1 MREYEGGEESPRGG
15 TDMNK
20 RRLNYT
26 LSLVVVLSFLLVL
39 GLSGCT
45 TLTSGEKDFS
55 GPTRGFGEGS
65 PNTFPLYAGQTI
77 PVGEVQVW
85 NDDENVCVKYQL
97 SDDAIAEG
105 WLIYETHL
113 AVGATL
119 GDIPQTKKGNP
130 IPGQFPYGDDDLDGV
145 ESYQECVPLPAGVS
159 CDDDIIIAA
168 HAVVEKT
175 ECEIITEAP
184 YGGLKVVNYA
194 QGLRYDYTS
203 VRSERSNP
211 NAVLAFEE
219 GHNESYFFSLG
230 FNEDR
235 SGYSDVDA
243 WIIVEFDK
251 PIQNGTGNDLRV
263 VEDTWGLPYPDETA
277 DVWVSKNGT
286 DWKYLGEA
294 DNQHPM
300 SSYHTI
306 TDFDLDDV
314 GLDWAKFVKVQNT
327 SVRDD
332 FARLYPGQG
341 STLDGYDLNAILAL
355 QNYQECTTYS
365 ETAWGAGDRFVEQG
379 NWATYITYTVEC
391 EEPTPACSY
400 ETAWGGDTEG
410 GGGKGWWYYFDPSKG
425 LTQTIW
431 AGQIINV
438 GNVTVSGCSDG
449 KATITIT
456 LTDGWELQ
464 DVDKDGK
471 PVTEPVKIQGYDEI
485 PDERPPAG
493 KFETYKSNSPT
504 VEVPCF
510 NYYAIHLDV
519 QLCE

>member
-294 DNQHPM
+294 DNQNPM

-391 EEPTPACSY
+391 EEEP
-400 ETAWGGDTEG
+400 ELTEG
-410 GGGKGWWYYFDPSKG
+410 CSHGYWENVEKHPWPNSYKTDDKLSEHFGTYAPDLTLIEALKYSGSDWPSKLAREAVAALLNAASGMNYALSVDEVKSLVSSEFQYGNESSIEALHTKLEKFNAHSG
-425 LTQTIW
+425 LN
-431 AGQIINV
+431 G
-438 GNVTVSGCSDG
+438 
-449 KATITIT
+449 
-456 LTDGWELQ
+456 
-464 DVDKDGK
+464 
-471 PVTEPVKIQGYDEI
+471 TENCP
-485 PDERPPAG
+485 
-493 KFETYKSNSPT
+493 
-504 VEVPCF
+504 
-510 NYYAIHLDV
+510 L
-519 QLCE
+519 